1 MDEAKLLELLV
12 KLGYIKKEDALK
24 AQREKEKDEDI
35 ISALLRF
42 NFIDDAKLIDF
53 YQKYMPQRLWKGTLE
68 EINI

>member
-53 YQKYMPQRLWKGTLE
+53 YQKYMPQRL
-68 EINI
+68 

>member
-42 NFIDDAKLIDF
+42 NLKA
-53 YQKYMPQRLWKGTLE
+53 
-68 EINI
+68 